1 MEVNK
6 MIAKLPQKVLATAVT
21 AALVGGTSIGFASAA
36 TAAEPDPSV
45 LGGLVTADANVNLLN
60 QDSLAKADANVNLNL
75 GSNSSPV
82 KLPPLLS
89 PITADANLN
98 LARPSTVSPSQPLST
113 ANVDVN
119 IGSGYVAPAAPLPAP
134 APAAPAP
141 APVQADPAAEVSVA
155 LNAATNTADG
165 ILSTFTGTNQGGLTG
180 QLIDGTADIKIGN
193 LEPNRQYDFLLYT
206 DNNADTKPTLLGSAT
221 SNLEGFAVLA
231 LPSGLLPAS
240 SGSDSGLLNIDGNT
254 AGETTGVA
262 AADSVARIV
271 VLPTGT
277 GVTDNIPTADLGV
290 VLDNMAGWVDP
301 VTGASGSNDGSS
313 SGNDSNGAGAAAGS
327 GTNGSNGSGATGVLN
342 GNYTTVPVNEVASI
356 TPMSAETKEVA
367 SRGLFD
373 NLANTALANTGING
387 IGLLAIGGVLVGAGA
402 FLLRRKL
409 GVTP

>member
-6 MIAKLPQKVLATAVT
+6 MIQKLPQKVLATAVT
-21 AALVGGTSIGFASAA
+21 AALVSGTSLGFASAA

-45 LGGLVTADANVNLLN
+45 LGGLVTADADVNILN
-60 QDSLAKADANVNLNL
+60 RDSLANADANVNLNL

-82 KLPPLLS
+82 QLPPLLS

-98 LARPSTVSPSQPLST
+98 LAQPSKVSPSQPLST

-119 IGSGYVAPAAPLPAP
+119 IGSGYVAPAAPLPVPVP
-134 APAAPAP
+134 AAP

-165 ILSTFTGTNQGGLTG
+165 ILSTFTGDNQGGLTG
-180 QLIDGTADIKIGN
+180 QLVDGTANIRIGN

-206 DNNADTKPTLLGSAT
+206 DNNADTKPTLIGSAT
-221 SNLEGFAVLA
+221 SDLEGFVALA

-240 SGSDSGLLNIDGNT
+240 SGSDSGLLNLDST
-254 AGETTGVA
+254 VAGEATEAA

-277 GVTDNIPTADLGV
+277 GVTDNVPTEDVGV
-290 VLDNMAGWVDP
+290 ILDNMVGWVDP
-301 VTGASGSNDGSS
+301 ATGVSGSNDGSA
-313 SGNDSNGAGAAAGS
+313 SGNDSSGAAAGA
-327 GTNGSNGSGATGVLN
+327 NGSNGAGTAGFLN
-342 GNYTTVPVNEVASI
+342 GNSTNTVPVNEVASI
-356 TPMSAETKEVA
+356 TPMSADKEA
-367 SRGLFD
+367 TSRGLFD

-409 GVTP
+409 GVMP

>member
-1 MEVNK
+1 
-6 MIAKLPQKVLATAVT
+6 MIQKLPQRILATAVT
-21 AALVGGTSIGFASAA
+21 AALVSGTSIGFASVAN
-36 TAAEPDPSV
+36 AAESDPSV

-60 QDSLAKADANVNLNL
+60 QDSLANADANVNLNL
-75 GSNSSPV
+75 GDNRV
-82 KLPPLLS
+82 VQLPPLLN
-89 PITADANLN
+89 PITADANVN
-98 LARPSTVSPSQPLST
+98 LAQPSMVSPSQSLST

-119 IGSGYVAPAAPLPAP
+119 IGSNYGVPYVAPAPAAPLPAS
-134 APAAPAP
+134 P

-155 LNAATNTADG
+155 LNAATNTVDG

-180 QLIDGTADIKIGN
+180 QLVDGTADIRIGN

-231 LPSGLLPAS
+231 LPSGLVNSGDGS
-240 SGSDSGLLNIDGNT
+240 SGSLLNLDGT
-254 AGETTGVA
+254 AAGDSTGIA

-277 GVTDNIPTADLGV
+277 GVTDNVPTEDLGV
-290 VLDNMAGWVDP
+290 ILDNMVGWVDP
-301 VTGASGSNDGSS
+301 ATGASGSNDGSA
-313 SGNDSNGAGAAAGS
+313 SGNNSNGAGAATGS
-327 GTNGSNGSGATGVLN
+327 GSNGATGSGAAGFLS
-342 GNYTTVPVNEVASI
+342 GNSAAIPVNEVASI

-367 SRGLFD
+367 SKGMFD
-373 NLANTALANTGING
+373 NLANTALPNTGING

-409 GVTP
+409 GLTP